1 MGKQIQQT
9 TFDNTGGYC
18 TLRLKSQKID
28 RHPQTKLIMSNFL
41 IWGTHCSG
49 QFRMPSKI
57 VAVATDLCPAVL
69 GTRWFAR
76 VLGG

>member
-1 MGKQIQQT
+1 MAST
-9 TFDNTGGYC
+9 SPRNDAS
-18 TLRLKSQKID
+18 KSVKAG
-28 RHPQTKLIMSNFL
+28 PGCGLSYVFVGLTKLIMSNFL
-41 IWGTHCSG
+41 VWGTHCNG

-69 GTRWFAR
+69 GTRLFAR